1 MPPRVC
7 AGRSLNVVPKVY
19 IKLFKERS
27 KSRNVN
33 HRKSWWKR
41 KAQTK
46 WDNLADSTKCFYM
59 RRQERGFAATGTRC
73 PVGPV
78 WIQKNCGGPHQD
90 PEQIARVRAFYRQ
103 VKRNGNCLTKRDL
116 IDTIKCRGA
125 GIAKFKAM
133 KGYKATKTPPIMLKR
148 GKGEKTKPTAYY
160 STGAKTDSSSSI
172 ALKRKKSS
180 KITNDNGPCL
190 PIPYLS
196 TTIGQHNTRKDFD
209 ELYTRFFDSRAKL
222 FLTYITILKR
232 MFTYLRKVEK
242 EGKIDKGEKRIYNE
256 MKVFW
261 SIAGCKYQAIFK
273 PENQSPRNDI
283 IFRDVVRILLQAA
296 GESTDL
302 NTIQSF
308 NASVYKRRVERELEE
323 TSPLIKVY

>member
-78 WIQKNCGGPHQD
+78 WIQKNCGAPHED
-90 PEQIARVRAFYRQ
+90 PEQITRVRAFYRQ
-103 VKRNGNCLTKRDL
+103 VKRNGNCLTKSDL
-116 IDTIKCRGA
+116 VDTIKCRGA

-148 GKGEKTKPTAYY
+148 GKGKKTKPNAYY
-160 STGAKTDSSSSI
+160 TAGTQTSSNSSSSI
-172 ALKRKKSS
+172 ALKRK
-180 KITNDNGPCL
+180 NGSCL
-190 PIPYLS
+190 PIPYLPS
-196 TTIGQHNTRKDFD
+196 GEWNPIQIEEDF
-209 ELYTRFFDSRAKL
+209 ENAFGLFFDSRGKI
-222 FLTYITILKR
+222 FLHYNILIKQ
-232 MFTYLRKVEK
+232 MFSYLRKVEK
-242 EGKIDKGEKRIYNE
+242 EGKILKSEKRIYNE
-256 MKVFW
+256 MKSFW
-261 SIAGCKYQAIFK
+261 AIVGCKYQAIFK
-273 PENQSPRNDI
+273 PKNQSPRNDP